1 MSLTQGPKVVVIDD
15 EDEVRRVAADLLAAE
30 GFAVTT
36 ACDGVDGLE
45 KVAAVS
51 PDAVIM
57 DVQMPRLDGLGT
69 LRRLRDEHPDVA
81 VIMITGHAD
90 VTTAVSAMQLGAYDF
105 LLKPLMVEDFVPT
118 VQRALERKALRGE
131 VEDLRQQVTTLE
143 SFGDVMGPSAASR
156 AVMEQVRRIAPSSLT
171 IVISGETGSGKEVVA
186 RAIHRGSRRAAGPLI
201 AVDCGAMPETLVE
214 SALFGHER
222 GAFTGADRRK
232 DGYFRLAEGGTL
244 FLDEISNLPL
254 AMQAKLLRALQE
266 RCVYPLGATQPVE
279 VDVRVVAAS
288 NTVLREEVRAGR
300 FREDLYYRLAEYVI
314 ALPPLRERRE
324 DIPHLARHFLTDV
337 ALELGRPGPAISD
350 DAMTALL
357 EHSWPGNVRELRNVV
372 RRAALLG
379 AEQIERTDLHLTGGD
394 LTPAASS
401 APAIGP
407 VAGRSLR
414 SIATAAAEAAERQA
428 ITEVL
433 RATGGNKSEAAR
445 VLQVDFKTLHL
456 KMRRLGIA
464 GRVLEPVST
473 HA

>member
-1 MSLTQGPKVVVIDD
+1 
-15 EDEVRRVAADLLAAE
+15 
-30 GFAVTT
+30 
-36 ACDGVDGLE
+36 
-45 KVAAVS
+45 
-51 PDAVIM
+51 
-57 DVQMPRLDGLGT
+57 
-69 LRRLRDEHPDVA
+69 
-81 VIMITGHAD
+81 MITGHAD

-143 SFGDVMGPSAASR
+143 SFGDVMGPSAPSR

-186 RAIHRGSRRAAGPLI
+186 RAIHRGSRRAAGPLV

-266 RCVYPLGATQPVE
+266 RCVYPLGATSPVE

-337 ALELGRPGPAISD
+337 ALELGRPGPEISD

-357 EHSWPGNVRELRNVV
+357 EHAWPGNVRELRNVV

-379 AEQIERTDLHLTGGD
+379 GEQIERGDLHLTGSD
-394 LTPAASS
+394 LAPVAPA

-464 GRVLEPVST
+464 GRVLEPVSIHDMGGPRRAPQSP
-473 HA
+473 HASRPGGAVPLREGRRRRPLEGTSRSGGASIRLASAPVQQSWIIEVSREFRCFGAARIVPSLRMPRR